1 MRNLLQDLRYGLR
14 MLVKNRAFSVVAIF
28 ALALGIG
35 ANTAIFSVVN
45 AVLLRPLPYRNS
57 DRMVMLWGNFQK
69 LGIERTRAK
78 AAEYEDYRAQNQS
91 FDRIAAFS
99 LDDLTLTGSDR
110 AENLVGARVTAS
122 LFTLLGAQALT
133 GRVVLPEDNQMGR
146 NNVAV
151 LSHGFW
157 QRRLGGDQNVIGQTL
172 TLNGQIH
179 TIVGVM
185 PAGFQF
191 PHEDLV
197 SAGRIDLWTPLA
209 FTPEQITERRR
220 PYYLNV
226 VARLKAGVTLE
237 EARADLAAIARR
249 MDQPGSSYRG
259 PNNAD
264 GGWRVTVNPIQEE
277 VVGGSRRALIVLF
290 IAVGLVLLIACANV
304 ANLLL
309 ARATARQREM
319 AIRSAL
325 GASRARII
333 RQLLIESLLLAVV
346 GGAAGLLLAL
356 WGVESLTSLGPAN
369 LPRVKEIGVDGSALA
384 FTTLVSILT
393 GLIFGL
399 APAWQASKPE
409 VTRMLK
415 EGGVGAIGGWRR
427 ASIRNALVVAEIAV
441 ALVVLI
447 GAGLM
452 INSLLRLQRVNPGV
466 AADKLLTAYL
476 NLPATKYGEPAQ
488 AAAFYQELLRKVES
502 LPGAE
507 SASLGTV
514 LPLGGQHV
522 NDPFVIEGRPLDFNN
537 APVAGWQRVTP
548 NHFRTLGI
556 QLIAGRDFTERD
568 NTEASPVVIIS
579 EQMARRYWPNENPI
593 GKRVTLGLPRPD
605 NPWSTIVG
613 VVRDVRRRTDESKP
627 EPDWY
632 LPYFRQPSRDMYLF
646 VRAASDPASLA
657 SAVREQ
663 VREIDREQ
671 PVTEVR
677 TMNEVVAATT
687 ASRRFNTLAL
697 GVFAAVAL
705 ILAALGV
712 YGVISYS
719 VTQRTQEIGVRMALG
734 ARGRDVLRLVV
745 RQAMALVAIGVVIGL
760 IAAIAFTRVM
770 KSLLF
775 EVSVTDP
782 LTFAAISLL
791 LAVIALLACW
801 IPARR
806 AAKAD
811 PMIALRH
818 E

>member
-1 MRNLLQDLRYGLR
+1 
-14 MLVKNRAFSVVAIF
+14 
-28 ALALGIG
+28 
-35 ANTAIFSVVN
+35 
-45 AVLLRPLPYRNS
+45 
-57 DRMVMLWGNFQK
+57 
-69 LGIERTRAK
+69 
-78 AAEYEDYRAQNQS
+78 
-91 FDRIAAFS
+91 
-99 LDDLTLTGSDR
+99 
-110 AENLVGARVTAS
+110 
-122 LFTLLGAQALT
+122 
-133 GRVVLPEDNQMGR
+133 
-146 NNVAV
+146 
-151 LSHGFW
+151 
-157 QRRLGGDQNVIGQTL
+157 
-172 TLNGQIH
+172 
-179 TIVGVM
+179 M

-197 SAGRIDLWTPLA
+197 NAGRIDLWTPLT
-209 FTPEQITERRR
+209 FTPEQIIERRR

-226 VARLKAGVTLE
+226 VARLKPNVTLE
-237 EARADLAAIARR
+237 EARTDLAAIARR

-264 GGWRVTVNPIQEE
+264 SGWRVTANPIREE
-277 VVGGSRRALIVLF
+277 VVGGSRQALIILF

-325 GASRARII
+325 GASRFRII
-333 RQLLIESLLLAVV
+333 RQLLIESLLLAVI

-369 LPRVKEIGVDGSALA
+369 LPRVKEIGVDGSALG
-384 FTTLVSILT
+384 FTTLISILT

-409 VTRMLK
+409 ATGRLK

-427 ASIRNALVVAEIAV
+427 ASVRNALVVAEIAV

-452 INSLLRLQRVNPGV
+452 SNSLLRLQRVNPGV

-476 NLPATKYGEPAQ
+476 NLPATKYREPAQ

-502 LPGAE
+502 LPGVE

-514 LPLGGQHV
+514 LPLGGRFT

-537 APVAGWQRVTP
+537 APVAAWQRVTP
-548 NHFRTLGI
+548 NHFRTLGM
-556 QLIAGRDFTERD
+556 QLVEGRDFTERD

-593 GKRVTLGLPRPD
+593 GKRVTLGLPRPN

-613 VVRDVRRRTDESKP
+613 VARDVRRRTDESKP

-632 LPYFRQPSRDMYLF
+632 LPYFRQPGRDMYLF
-646 VRAASDPASLA
+646 VRAAADPASLA

-663 VREIDREQ
+663 VRAIDREQ
-671 PVTEVR
+671 PVTEVK

-697 GVFAAVAL
+697 GIFAAVAL

-712 YGVISYS
+712 YSVISYS

-745 RQAMALVAIGVVIGL
+745 RQAMALVAVGIVIGL

-775 EVSVTDP
+775 EVSATDP

-806 AAKAD
+806 AAKVD
-811 PMIALRH
+811 PMVALKC